1 MTPSLELRDVVRDYG
16 KGARVGPVSFT
27 ADPGLFV
34 SLLGPSGC
42 GKTTLLRCIA
52 GFEPVDDGTLIID
65 GHSVADIP
73 AHRRGIGLVFQSYA
87 LFPHLTVAE
96 NVAFGLRLRRV
107 PRAERGKRIEAALQ
121 TVGLA
126 HLADRLPSQLS
137 GGQQQR
143 VAIARSIVLEP
154 SIMLL
159 DEPLSNLDYKLRLQM
174 RKELHSLQR
183 RLGMTFVFVTHD
195 QSEAL
200 ALSDRIIV
208 LSAGKVEQIGTPAEV
223 YRKPRSYF
231 VADFIGGSNLL
242 KAAAIESK
250 GADGALVTLTTGDR
264 FHAGAANSTERG
276 FRSVRKISSW
286 PTTRSL
292 APTPWSASRS
302 RASSPATA
310 SRSRSPWRTHRR
322 GRRRSHS
329 MRLLISH
336 SRRPCAFAPR
346 PAPPFSSVAGRD
358 HASCQAGVAV
368 PTLLRGYRDL
378 PVRARAQPGA
388 GELP

>member
-242 KAAAIESK
+242 KAGAIESK

-264 FHAGAANSTERG
+264 FHAVAAAPGIELDRAWLSLRPEDLKLADDAQSGADTLVGKPIARIFSGDRVEVTIALEN
-276 FRSVRKISSW
+276 
-286 PTTRSL
+286 
-292 APTPWSASRS
+292 
-302 RASSPATA
+302 ASSGAETVTLYA
-310 SRSRSPWRTHRR
+310 SPDQPLAETVR
-322 GRRRSHS
+322 
-329 MRLLISH
+329 
-336 SRRPCAFAPR
+336 
-346 PAPPFSSVAGRD
+346 
-358 HASCQAGVAV
+358 
-368 PTLLRGYRDL
+368 
-378 PVRARAQPGA
+378 VRAAPGSA
-388 GELP
+388 VLVGGGP